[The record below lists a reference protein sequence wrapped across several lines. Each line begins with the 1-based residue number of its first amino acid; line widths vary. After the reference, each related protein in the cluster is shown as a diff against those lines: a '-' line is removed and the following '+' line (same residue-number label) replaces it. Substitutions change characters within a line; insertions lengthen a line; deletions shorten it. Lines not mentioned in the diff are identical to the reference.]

1 MKKLALFIAIAV
13 IGLSSC
19 KKDEVVTP
27 VKFPTDKV
35 ADRNTVGTWD

>member
-1 MKKLALFIAIAV
+1 MKKLVVLIAIAV
-13 IGLSSC
+13 FGLSSC

-35 ADRNTVGTWD
+35 ADKSTVGTWD